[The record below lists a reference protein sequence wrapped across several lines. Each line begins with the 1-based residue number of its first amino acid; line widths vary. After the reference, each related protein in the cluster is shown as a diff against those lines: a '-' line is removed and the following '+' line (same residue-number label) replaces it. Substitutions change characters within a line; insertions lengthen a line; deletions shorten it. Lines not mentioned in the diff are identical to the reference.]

1 MWPLTLK
8 HLLEVSTGYQNP
20 LKYFHLD
27 ISLSFKSS
35 SLFYGVLSTD
45 VIVERTPTNS
55 HNLPFGND
63 QFWNVS
69 GGGGGGG
76 VLSLSKT
83 QSAFASQINPS
94 VFLKTV
100 ISVLMSK
107 SGNLWRILQDNE
119 HFYTMKF
126 SVYPGFPFCTRG
138 NNKEEET
145 QMRLIPRFVVKS
157 LVLNVRQFANLL
169 IFIFLLMWSVPL
181 KTIKNK

>member
-1 MWPLTLK
+1 M
-8 HLLEVSTGYQNP
+8 
-20 LKYFHLD
+20 
-27 ISLSFKSS
+27 
-35 SLFYGVLSTD
+35 

-145 QMRLIPRFVVKS
+145 QMRLIPRFGCKKPS
-157 LVLNVRQFANLL
+157 TKC
-169 IFIFLLMWSVPL
+169 
-181 KTIKNK
+181 KTICESSDLHFSTNVISTTKNY